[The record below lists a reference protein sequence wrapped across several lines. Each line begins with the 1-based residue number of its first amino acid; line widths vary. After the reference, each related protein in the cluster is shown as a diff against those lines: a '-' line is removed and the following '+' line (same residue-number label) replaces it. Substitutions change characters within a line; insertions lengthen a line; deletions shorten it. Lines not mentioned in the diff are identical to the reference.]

1 MSTSWDQEMDQ
12 EIGMEF
18 DHGAKE
24 LSDMPPAQFYLWKE
38 DTCIPPA
45 LEQNSNDK
53 SHGATNMEFDHGA
66 KELSDMPPAQ
76 EQNWIDKFSVLE
88 FDDEYSDMP
97 PDLETDSDE
106 DSDVESPINFP
117 IMPMMPYLS
126 DAGAFDVIGNIMWC
140 CQVKEETPE
149 GKKRN
154 ISLV

>member
-12 EIGMEF
+12 EIG
-18 DHGAKE
+18 
-24 LSDMPPAQFYLWKE
+24 
-38 DTCIPPA
+38 I
-45 LEQNSNDK
+45 
-53 SHGATNMEFDHGA
+53 TNMEFDHGA

-88 FDDEYSDMP
+88 FNDEYSDMP
-97 PDLETDSDE
+97 PDLETDSDVT
-106 DSDVESPINFP
+106 DSDADSDGESPIKFP
-117 IMPMMPYLS
+117 IMPYLS
-126 DAGAFDVIGNIMWC
+126 DDDAFDVIGNIMWC